1 MDGGTHLGTCGMWN
15 FLWRLGIHPRDCTI
29 DALPNPQES
38 VLWVVLREGDPGSRI
53 EALRAWLG
61 RGGYL
66 VSEGHP
72 RSAAAVF
79 GWDADAWTATTP
91 ENPYAA
97 LASIVPGRAPE
108 LLSPARWSFATCSG
122 PQPRLDTR
130 GHLAAVQ
137 GERQTPVRALIV
149 GRTDAPA
156 LVTGS
161 NYCYIN
167 GNAFAGFQA
176 WLQGQEDLQPW
187 LGWRHRLF
195 WLDEWVSAMAE
206 SLSDLPVL
214 PPALPRPGIE
224 GVSGTTV
231 VLRHDVDHSR
241 DLSYLEEEAVR
252 GLPATHGVLE
262 DSNTVFLRQAIAARP
277 DHECAFHYNT
287 ARRSWLRESRMRL
300 RHAGASAVAPRRTA
314 VTGRGLS
321 RQVQW
326 AKRNG
331 LGTAS
336 LLRHMGFLVY
346 PEWVDALDHVFDAHA
361 EVRGGSSLFR
371 AQVLRWGVDSADGMS
386 GTIGEW
392 PDAQFPLWYPF
403 KLAHAGDGGRRLRG
417 WESTSIMES
426 EPELVDQMLSHRIPH
441 IRQRVIT
448 LGYHPAH
455 ARGATFH
462 RAGSR
467 AAFSRVLDVVS
478 RHGAQVTT
486 LGAVFA
492 LADGDSGV
500 QCGNRG

>member
-1 MDGGTHLGTCGMWN
+1 MWN
-15 FLWRLGIHPRDCTI
+15 FLWRLGIHPQDCTI
-29 DALPNPQES
+29 DALPNPHES
-38 VLWVVLREGDPGSRI
+38 VLWAVLREGDPAPRLD
-53 EALRAWLG
+53 ALREWIA
-61 RGGYL
+61 RGGY
-66 VSEGHP
+66 VVAEGHP
-72 RSAAAVF
+72 ASAAALF
-79 GWDADAWTATTP
+79 GWDANAWTATTP

-108 LLSPARWSFATCSG
+108 LLSPPRWSFAACVR
-122 PQPRLDTR
+122 PQPRLTTR

-137 GERQTPVRALIV
+137 GERQTPSRALIISV
-149 GRTDAPA
+149 ADAPA

-161 NYCYIN
+161 NYCYVN
-167 GNAFAGFQA
+167 GNAFAAFQA

-206 SLSDLPVL
+206 SLSALPAL
-214 PPALPRPGIE
+214 SPALPRPGIE
-224 GVSGTTV
+224 GLSDTTV
-231 VLRHDVDHSR
+231 VFRHDVDHSR
-241 DLSYLEEEAVR
+241 DLSYLQEESVR
-252 GLPATHGVLE
+252 GLPGTHGVLR
-262 DSNTVFLRQAIAARP
+262 DSNTAFWRRAIAAQP
-277 DHECAFHYNT
+277 NHECAFHYNT
-287 ARRSWLRESRMRL
+287 ARRNRLRESWMRL
-300 RHAGASAVAPRRTA
+300 RRRGAAAVLARRAA

-326 AKRNG
+326 AKRHG
-331 LGTAS
+331 LGTSS

-346 PEWVDALDHVFDAHA
+346 PEWVDALDDVFDGHT
-361 EVRGGSSLFR
+361 EVRGGSSMFR
-371 AQVLRWGVDSADGMS
+371 AQVLRWGVDRADGVA

-417 WESTSIMES
+417 WETTSIMEG
-426 EPELVDQMLSHRIPH
+426 EPELVDQMLSHSIPH

-467 AAFSRVLDVVS
+467 EAFSRVLDVVT
-478 RHGAQVTT
+478 RYGAQVTT

-492 LADGDSGV
+492 LADGDSAV
-500 QCGNRG
+500 QCGQRG